1 MYTTEDPPPVTEE
14 RSLTRA
20 AQPGRRTDRRAAA
33 QQLLTF
39 LDPGARSATP
49 RAAPRLT
56 DGFGALRVLQ
66 LLTWDVKRKAQ
77 TCPSHPLKERGDAFH
92 RRTPSTAD
100 NAGMPR
106 CRVAPRGSTSRPSS
120 GHPSARSPRGH
131 PQNRHEPRKENSG
144 ITRKEAARGPGFVPS
159 DQPRTPS
166 SPGTH
171 LGSGGGCSG
180 GPGAEGPFPG
190 WDPASP
196 RRDSRECRAAHPG
209 RGLYPKEEGTGFRA
223 RPLRAGGKRGGRGP
237 GRWEAAAAPLLLRSA
252 PAGAR
257 RRPRAAPRPP
267 GGSASRSAP
276 HRGTGESGERLPTLE
291 SPRGARP
298 HGAPGGAVTPA
309 TLRAAAAGGGAGSGR
324 SVGSSCGCSVG
335 CKLGEDTEREALGVC
350 AERCAP
356 GGSTV

>member
-106 CRVAPRGSTSRPSS
+106 CRVAPRGSTSRPTS

-144 ITRKEAARGPGFVPS
+144 ITRKEAARGPGLVPS

-180 GPGAEGPFPG
+180 GPGAGGPFPG

-196 RRDSRECRAAHPG
+196 RRDSRECRAAHPS
-209 RGLYPKEEGTGFRA
+209 RGLYPKEEGTGLRA
-223 RPLRAGGKRGGRGP
+223 RPLRAGGKGRGEGAGPRGGCGGSAP
-237 GRWEAAAAPLLLRSA
+237 APLRSGGGTAPPPCRSA
-252 PAGAR
+252 PARGQR
-257 RRPRAAPRPP
+257 LPLRAAPRDR
-267 GGSASRSAP
+267 GERGAAAEAGVAARGSAPRSTRWRGDPRDAQSRGC
-276 HRGTGESGERLPTLE
+276 RGRCRIGSVCGELLW
-291 SPRGARP
+291 
-298 HGAPGGAVTPA
+298 
-309 TLRAAAAGGGAGSGR
+309 L
-324 SVGSSCGCSVG
+324 
-335 CKLGEDTEREALGVC
+335 
-350 AERCAP
+350 
-356 GGSTV
+356 